1 MDPIPPISRRER
13 ALRGVV
19 PVERPRLLSPA
30 EREEAR
36 RERERKRK
44 RKRQERERAQDRPG
58 GADHR
63 A

>member
-1 MDPIPPISRRER
+1 MDPIPPISRRET
-13 ALRGVV
+13 ALRGVE
-19 PVERPRLLSPA
+19 PVQRQRLLTPA

-44 RKRQERERAQDRPG
+44 ERERAQERPG
-58 GADHR
+58 PVDHQ